1 MSDKRAVFMHDTED
15 HPMRMVIGYRFGD
28 TSELS
33 EPIREVV
40 FKALDLDDEDDKD
53 SIEEAGPEACW
64 CIKPVNIGKHT
75 DKFTLTVIYDNSN
88 EHIWIG
94 VDLGYELVHSLEE
107 MALYET
113 SGALD
118 PEKVMQII
126 TDLNEFVKGTVL
138 EQFGKPLLATLWC
151 Q

>member
-1 MSDKRAVFMHDTED
+1 MIQKITVD
-15 HPMRMVIGYRFGD
+15 
-28 TSELS
+28 
-33 EPIREVV
+33 
-40 FKALDLDDEDDKD
+40 
-53 SIEEAGPEACW
+53 
-64 CIKPVNIGKHT
+64 IGKHT
-75 DKFTLTVIYDNSN
+75 DNFTLTIIYDNSN

-94 VDLGYELVHSLEE
+94 IDLGYEQVHTLREK
-107 MALYET
+107 ALYRE